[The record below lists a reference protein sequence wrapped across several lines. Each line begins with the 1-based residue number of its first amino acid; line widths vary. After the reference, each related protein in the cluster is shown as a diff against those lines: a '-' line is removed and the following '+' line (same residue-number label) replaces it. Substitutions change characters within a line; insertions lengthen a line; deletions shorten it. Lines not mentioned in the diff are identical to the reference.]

1 MALIGGTFGDGAATG
16 QTEASLETALGTT
29 RQEYR
34 QLDVRAKAANV
45 GVILIGM
52 TGVSGTTAWVELS
65 NGESWGLNPQAYT
78 APAGGDFKIQPE
90 DIFIVG
96 TDDADQAYIAALQ

>member
-1 MALIGGTFGDGAATG
+1 MALIGGTFGDGAGAGT
-16 QTEASLETALGTT
+16 TEAALGTALGTT

-34 QLDVRAKAANV
+34 QLDVRAKAANI

-52 TGVSGTTAWVELS
+52 TGVGAATAWVELS
-65 NGESWGLNPQAYT
+65 PGESWGLNPQAYT

-90 DIFIVG
+90 DIFIIG
-96 TDDADQAYIAALQ
+96 TDVNDQAYIAALQ

>member
-16 QTEASLETALGTT
+16 AVEASLETVIGTT

-34 QLDVRAKAANV
+34 QMDVRAKAANV
-45 GVILIGM
+45 GVILVGA
-52 TGVSGTTAWVELS
+52 TGVATTTAWVELS
-65 NGESWGLNPQAYT
+65 PGESWGLNPQAFT

-90 DIFIVG
+90 NIFVVG
-96 TDDADQAYIAALQ
+96 TDVADQAYIAALQ

>member
-16 QTEASLETALGTT
+16 TTEAALDTLIGTT

-34 QLDVRAKAANV
+34 QLDIRAAAANA
-45 GVILIGM
+45 GVILVGA
-52 TGVSGTTAWVELS
+52 TGVGAAAAWVELS
-65 NGESWGLNPQAYT
+65 PGESWGLNPQAYT

-90 DIFIVG
+90 DIFVVG
-96 TDDADQAYIAALQ
+96 TDVADQAYVAALL